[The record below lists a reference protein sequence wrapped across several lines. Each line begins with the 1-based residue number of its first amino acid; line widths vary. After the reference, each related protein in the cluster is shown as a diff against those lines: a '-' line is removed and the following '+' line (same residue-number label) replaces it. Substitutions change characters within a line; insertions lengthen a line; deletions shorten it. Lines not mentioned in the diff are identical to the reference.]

1 MTPRR
6 LGAILLAVTLI
17 AAVSV
22 PLALASRSGAPESE
36 SQPAF
41 VDQSTP
47 ATIETQADLGR
58 LLFFDKRLSGNNAT
72 SCSTCHIPDKAWT
85 DGEALSTGYTSVEY
99 FRNTP
104 TLLNASQMPLL
115 DWDGRFEGS
124 DMATVVRD
132 HIAEAHFM
140 NLDGRLLVE
149 RMIQAPVYAEAFE
162 RLFGGEVSYGMV
174 LNSVAAFVATLES
187 TDNPYVDFKAG
198 DDSALTAREQ
208 AGLALFEG
216 KAGCSACHS
225 GDLLSDGGLHVSG
238 VPANP
243 EIFSEPARHI
253 TFRRFFKQFGIGD
266 FADLRSDPGRFAMTH
281 DEADRG
287 RFRTPSL
294 LEVARTAPYM
304 HNGIFTTLE
313 DVVRFYDNGGGG
325 VQNKDVRLQPLNLTE
340 DEIGALVA
348 FLQRLGSDEPPFDV
362 PDPAAL
368 PPYELRTLGAN

>member
-174 LNSVAAFVATLES
+174 LNSVAAFVATL
-187 TDNPYVDFKAG
+187 
-198 DDSALTAREQ
+198 
-208 AGLALFEG
+208 
-216 KAGCSACHS
+216 
-225 GDLLSDGGLHVSG
+225 
-238 VPANP
+238 
-243 EIFSEPARHI
+243 
-253 TFRRFFKQFGIGD
+253 
-266 FADLRSDPGRFAMTH
+266 
-281 DEADRG
+281 
-287 RFRTPSL
+287 
-294 LEVARTAPYM
+294 
-304 HNGIFTTLE
+304 
-313 DVVRFYDNGGGG
+313 
-325 VQNKDVRLQPLNLTE
+325 
-340 DEIGALVA
+340 
-348 FLQRLGSDEPPFDV
+348 
-362 PDPAAL
+362 
-368 PPYELRTLGAN
+368 